1 MEPKEQYISY
11 KPSKKFLVRGG
22 ISAGII
28 LLALIFQTDWFRAL
42 FNKEPKTAITPF
54 SEETIGTL
62 ITKDTNGNGIPDWE
76 EKLWGLDPTI
86 LYTNGVSN
94 KQIIEQKKKALGV
107 TDTKLAPSNETDL
120 LAQQLFSITSAL
132 GQSSQSSEALINIG
146 TDLGN
151 SIEFKDVTNH
161 YSLKDIKTVKTS
173 TVSLKAYFAA
183 MTKVTEQYENETVG
197 IDVLVS
203 ALETGDFTRLPEL
216 RTTAENYIKFSKSIG
231 AITAPVGI
239 TGYHL
244 TLMNGFYGMAQSFDY
259 ILEIE
264 DNGVNALAGIAIYR
278 NYGAAV
284 DQAIFDL
291 NDYFID
297 YGIIKE

>member
-1 MEPKEQYISY
+1 MEPQDQHISY
-11 KPSKKFLVRGG
+11 RPSKKFLIRGG
-22 ISAGII
+22 VSAGII
-28 LLALIFQTDWFRAL
+28 LLALVFQTNWFRAL
-42 FNKEPKTAITPF
+42 FNKEPRVATKPL
-54 SEETIGTL
+54 SEETIGSL
-62 ITKDTNGNGIPDWE
+62 VTKDTNGNGIPDWE

-94 KQIIEQKKKALGV
+94 KQIIDEKKKSLGV
-107 TDTKLAPSNETDL
+107 TDAKLAPSNETDL
-120 LAQQLFSITSAL
+120 LAQQLFSITSVL
-132 GQSSQSSEALINIG
+132 GQSSQSSEALTNIG

-151 SIEFKDVTNH
+151 SIKFKDVQNH

-173 TVSLKAYFAA
+173 TASLKAYFAA
-183 MTKVTEQYENETVG
+183 MTKVTEQYKNETVG

-216 RTTAENYIKFSKSIG
+216 KTTAENYIKFSKSIG
-231 AITAPVGI
+231 GITAPVGV

-244 TLMNGFYGMAQSFDY
+244 ALMNGFYGMAQSFDY

-264 DNGVNALAGIAIYR
+264 DNGVNALAGIAIYK
-278 NYGAAV
+278 NYAAGV
-284 DQAIFDL
+284 DQAISDL